1 MQQRVLDWL
10 GLVARLALGAVF
22 LWAGLAKAVDRQGSI
37 LSVDAYDVLPDS
49 LARIVGTALPWLEI
63 ALGVFLILGLFV
75 RFAGAAVAILTLV
88 FIAGLSQ
95 AKARGL
101 PIDCGCFGASA
112 TGNGV
117 GWFDILR
124 DIPIFAAGVF
134 LAWRPGGP
142 LQLDQ
147 VIERKEAPWVEA

>member
-1 MQQRVLDWL
+1 MQRRVFDWL
-10 GLVARLALGAVF
+10 GLVARFALGSVF

-49 LARIVGTALPWLEI
+49 LARVVGTALPWLEI

-75 RFAGAAVAILTLV
+75 RFSGAAVAVLTLV

-101 PIDCGCFGASA
+101 PIDCGCFGATA
-112 TGNGV
+112 AGNGV

-134 LAWRPGGP
+134 LAWRPSGP

-147 VIERKEAPWVEA
+147 VIEGKEGRWVEA

>member
-101 PIDCGCFGASA
+101 PIDCGCFGAGA

-147 VIERKEAPWVEA
+147 VIEGKEAPWVEA

>member
-1 MQQRVLDWL
+1 MLDWL
-10 GLVARLALGAVF
+10 GLLARFALGSVF

-75 RFAGAAVAILTLV
+75 RFSGAAVAVMTLV
-88 FIAGLSQ
+88 FIAGMSQ

-101 PIDCGCFGASA
+101 PIDCGCFGAGA
-112 TGNGV
+112 TSNGV
-117 GWFDILR
+117 GWLDILR
-124 DIPIFAAGVF
+124 DTPIFAAGMF
-134 LAWRPGGP
+134 LAWRPAGP

-147 VIERKEAPWVEA
+147 VIEGKEGRWVEA